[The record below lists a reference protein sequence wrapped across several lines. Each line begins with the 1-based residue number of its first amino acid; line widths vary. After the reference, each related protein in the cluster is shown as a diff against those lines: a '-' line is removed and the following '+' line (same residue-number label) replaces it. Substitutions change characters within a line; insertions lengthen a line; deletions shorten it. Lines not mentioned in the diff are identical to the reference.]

1 MRSMLLILGAPASAI
16 RLEANSR
23 NTAENAQ
30 QRLGLIQ
37 AVGANRVS
45 LVTAKPALGQ
55 VTRKAPRP
63 QAIAEFCASRIQ

>member
-45 LVTAKPALGQ
+45 LVTSALHMPRALRIFQEREACLG
-55 VTRKAPRP
+55 TRVLKR
-63 QAIAEFCASRIQ
+63 